1 MTSGSSSTSSTTDVS
16 DETPPTAEPMLS
28 AGWIGKHHGL
38 DGTFHV
44 TRPRGPL
51 LTAGTTVTVDGVE
64 RKIVHRGGTD
74 TRPLLR
80 LEGIDHISMV
90 EALRGKDLFV
100 PRSVLPPLEDDEF
113 WPDEL
118 VGTPVRS
125 TGGALVGEVANVLV
139 LPSCDVLEVRRT
151 DAPDLLVPM
160 HREAV
165 PELDAKAGRIVID
178 LAFMGE
184 DESSGAGDP
193 SASGGEG

>member
-1 MTSGSSSTSSTTDVS
+1 MADSL
-16 DETPPTAEPMLS
+16 PPTSADAEPMLS

-51 LTAGTTVTVDGVE
+51 LTAGATVTVDGVA

-74 TRPLLR
+74 ARPLLR
-80 LEGIDHISMV
+80 LEGIDHITAV
-90 EALRGKDLFV
+90 EPLRGKDLFV
-100 PRSVLPPLEDDEF
+100 PRSVLPPLENDEF

-118 VGTPVRS
+118 VGITVRS
-125 TGGALVGEVANVLV
+125 TGGAVVGEVANVLV
-139 LPSCDVLEVRRT
+139 LPSCDVIEVRRPG

-160 HREAV
+160 HQEAV

-178 LAFMGE
+178 LAFMDE
-184 DESSGAGDP
+184 DEPTAAPGDAT
-193 SASGGEG
+193 STTDEG

>member
-1 MTSGSSSTSSTTDVS
+1 VTDSV
-16 DETPPTAEPMLS
+16 PPSAAEPMLS
-28 AGWIGKHHGL
+28 AGWIGKPHGL

-74 TRPLLR
+74 ARPLLR
-80 LEGIDHISMV
+80 LTGIDHISTV
-90 EALRGKDLFV
+90 EGLRRKDLFV
-100 PRSVLPPLEDDEF
+100 PRSMLPPLDEDEF

-118 VGTPVRS
+118 VGMRVQS

-139 LPSCDVLEVRRT
+139 LPSCDVLEVRRP

-165 PELDAKAGRIVID
+165 PELDAKAGRIAID

-184 DESSGAGDP
+184 DEPTEADGGAA
-193 SASGGEG
+193 SATEGEG